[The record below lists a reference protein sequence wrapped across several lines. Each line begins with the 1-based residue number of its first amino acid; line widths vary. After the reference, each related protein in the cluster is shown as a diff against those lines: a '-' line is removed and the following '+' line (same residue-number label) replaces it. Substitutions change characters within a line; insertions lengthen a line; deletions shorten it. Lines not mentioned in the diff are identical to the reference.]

1 MLLLEEK
8 LTDRLPCPTTEQV
21 GRALAEGAPGMAP
34 GLHVLMDL
42 IEVAEAL
49 GAHAVHLLLDRRKH
63 GTHSLLSPSLSA
75 FQGEALCVYMPGV
88 LLDKE
93 RLCRLQLPYDARTG
107 TSKGGAAVAGAVPG
121 TATEH
126 NRVRQRL
133 LGMYVLSEVACVVSG
148 GSMVFFDPSGKYL
161 PASVTGAVSSAP
173 TGAVS
178 SKYLPASVTG
188 GGDASSAVSSAS
200 AGAVSSASSS
210 AVSSASS
217 GAVSSKD
224 RGADSSAVGRAYPIV
239 PGDLP
244 QRFPD
249 QFAPLGVFGFRPHA
263 GKPLDGTLLRLPLR
277 THLLA
282 VHSQLCTQ
290 FWRVPRVRSL
300 VQSLQRHA
308 PTLLLGLSHVDVVSA
323 AEWPPTDEAPTRTL
337 QVSLAP
343 SSLDGLASR
352 GALLKETSWRQVS
365 LMGFFGAKQHKEG
378 MLTLDVTIISRELER
393 RGERELERPPP
404 PPPPPP
410 PPSRSATTVASGDQ
424 PTSRPS
430 TESPTRELPTAHH
443 DVPPATTRES
453 PTAHPDAPPATAPAT
468 AALPS
473 VVVGEADVVLL
484 AVATGPA
491 VEGAELVDG
500 HVIHRDGEALGA
512 HPLHA
517 SAQHSAF
524 GRPGDAQPTGPLHAS
539 DHHSAFGG
547 PGDAQPTGA
556 RAHHD
561 ALDGIV
567 VDDDEDLDGIDDEQ
581 ADEDDGAALLRCPEQ
596 LHTDRWLMCEV
607 LAAGRTRTLALD
619 GRFAARGAM
628 PYAAVAAHLL
638 HDGHVPQKPYGG
650 ELAAPLPLT
659 LRTGLPVHVMGR
671 FEMHPVRRAVPLT
684 KPPSASDETSD
695 RHPPSG
701 DAGRASGRGELSRG
715 RGDARRVE
723 SRAPWRR
730 RERIC
735 VAAGPAPPPDA
746 APAARDH
753 VPVLPDRQR
762 RRNRGAPTN
771 AAHAA
776 VRRDGGLAPLPGAGT
791 LMATEDLPCMRVL
804 TTAPCCP
811 SLWRS
816 RAMSRTAS
824 VRRLG
829 DCASSRKA
837 FCSRAVSTRGSR
849 RSCASTLPSST
860 CRSLSLST

>member
-1 MLLLEEK
+1 MAEALGARSLRYMLLLEEQ
-8 LTDRLPCPTTEQV
+8 LTDRLPCPTTEHV

-34 GLHVLMDL
+34 GMHVLMDL

-63 GTHSLLSPSLSA
+63 GTRSLLSPSLSA

-93 RLCRLQLPYDARTG
+93 RLCRLQLPYDTRTG
-107 TSKGGAAVAGAVPG
+107 TSKGGAAVTGAVPG
-121 TATEH
+121 AATEH
-126 NRVRQRL
+126 NRLRQRL
-133 LGMYVLSEVACVVSG
+133 LGMYVLSEVACIVSG
-148 GSMVFFDPSGKYL
+148 GSMFLFDPSGKYL
-161 PASVTGAVSSAP
+161 PASVTGGGDATNAVPSASAGVVSSAP
-173 TGAVS
+173 SGVVS
-178 SKYLPASVTG
+178 SKA
-188 GGDASSAVSSAS
+188 
-200 AGAVSSASSS
+200 
-210 AVSSASS
+210 
-217 GAVSSKD
+217 K
-224 RGADSSAVGRAYPIV
+224 GADSSAVGRAYPIV

-249 QFAPLGVFGFRPHA
+249 QFTPLGVFGFRPHA

-323 AEWPPTDEAPTRTL
+323 AEWSPTDEAPTRTL

-343 SSLDGLASR
+343 SSIDGLASR

-365 LMGFFGAKQHKEG
+365 LMGFFGAVVGAKQQKESL
-378 MLTLDVTIISRELER
+378 LTLDVTIISREPER

-410 PPSRSATTVASGDQ
+410 PPSRSATTVVSGDQ

-430 TESPTRELPTAHH
+430 TESPPRESPTAHHDAPPATTRELPTAHN
-443 DVPPATTRES
+443 
-453 PTAHPDAPPATAPAT
+453 DAPPTTAPVT
-468 AALPS
+468 AALPN

-500 HVIHRDGEALGA
+500 HVIHREGEHLHAMDGHVIHREGEHLHALDGHVIHREGEALGA
-512 HPLHA
+512 HPLHE
-517 SAQHSAF
+517 SAHHNAF
-524 GRPGDAQPTGPLHAS
+524 GRPGGAHPLGAVAGAS
-539 DHHSAFGG
+539 GAVAGVCSTSVPVDSAG
-547 PGDAQPTGA
+547 GDAHHD
-556 RAHHD
+556 AHHD
-561 ALDGIV
+561 ALDGIVV

-596 LHTDRWLMCEV
+596 VHTDRWLMCEV

-650 ELAAPLPLT
+650 ELAAPLPLA

-671 FEMHPVRRAVPLT
+671 FEMHPVTRAVPLT
-684 KPPSASDETSD
+684 KPPSASDETS
-695 RHPPSG
+695 
-701 DAGRASGRGELSRG
+701 ECL
-715 RGDARRVE
+715 
-723 SRAPWRR
+723 
-730 RERIC
+730 
-735 VAAGPAPPPDA
+735 
-746 APAARDH
+746 
-753 VPVLPDRQR
+753 
-762 RRNRGAPTN
+762 
-771 AAHAA
+771 
-776 VRRDGGLAPLPGAGT
+776 
-791 LMATEDLPCMRVL
+791 
-804 TTAPCCP
+804 
-811 SLWRS
+811 
-816 RAMSRTAS
+816 
-824 VRRLG
+824 
-829 DCASSRKA
+829 
-837 FCSRAVSTRGSR
+837 
-849 RSCASTLPSST
+849 
-860 CRSLSLST
+860 